1 MHTEVEGITTWPT
14 AALPAPA
21 GLCVHLIGIGGAGM
35 SAAASMLLELGAKVS
50 GSDLESFDGLGNLV
64 AAGARV
70 SVGHHETQLAPDAD
84 LVVASA
90 AIPESNPELVAA
102 RACGMR
108 VIKYAELLGL
118 LMADRCGMAIAGTH
132 GKSTT
137 SAMVVHILRQ
147 AGLDPSF
154 VIGARSSQL
163 GGGGGVG
170 CGRHLIVEACE
181 YDRSFLHLQPE
192 SAAILNLEPDHLDC
206 FGDLDG
212 VIEAFCRF
220 AERVEPTGLLVC
232 NAEDERVI
240 QASRSATAMVET
252 FGVESPANWQAVHL
266 RSDRGAYAFDVLF
279 NHQRVLTTRLNVPGK
294 YNVANALAATALAYH
309 AGADPEGIGQALA
322 TFEGLDRRMS
332 WRGKGEGVTILDD
345 YAHHP
350 TEIRVTIEA
359 AKNRYQPRRTW
370 VIFQPHQ
377 TSRTHH
383 FMDQFASALSRIDEI
398 IIPDVYGAR
407 ESDAQACKAGSQELA
422 LRIRKLGGHA
432 RYLPSFEAVTDHL
445 LEHIAEGDLVM
456 TMGAGDVWRIADELV
471 ERLCRSD

>member
-21 GLCVHLIGIGGAGM
+21 GLHVHLIGIGGAGM

-50 GSDLESFDGLGNLV
+50 GSDLESFDGLGDLV

-70 SVGHHETQLAPDAD
+70 SVGHHETQLDPDAD

-102 RACGMR
+102 RACGVR

-118 LMADRCGMAIAGTH
+118 LMADRCGIAIAGTH

-137 SAMVVHILRQ
+137 SAMAVHILRR

-163 GGGGGVG
+163 GGGSGVG

-252 FGVESPANWQAVHL
+252 FGVESQANWQAVHL

-279 NHQRVLTTRLNVPGK
+279 NHQGVLTTRLSVPGK

-322 TFEGLDRRMS
+322 TFESLDRRMS

-377 TSRTHH
+377 TSRTHD
-383 FMDQFASALSRIDEI
+383 FMDQFAGALSPIDEI

-407 ESDAQACKAGSQELA
+407 ESDAQACKSGSQELA

-445 LEHIAEGDLVM
+445 LEHVTEGDLVM

-471 ERLCRSD
+471 GRLCRPD